1 MSLPWIAHLRP
12 CLQVDGGAALTD
24 AGEAPQRDEAKKL
37 ECRFYQEEYP
47 EVEELVMVKVV
58 NIADM
63 AAEVVLLEYNDIEVR
78 NRTDGES

>member
-1 MSLPWIAHLRP
+1 MRDP
-12 CLQVDGGAALTD
+12 T
-24 AGEAPQRDEAKKL
+24 QRDETKKL
-37 ECRFYQEEYP
+37 ECRFFQEEYP

-78 NRTDGES
+78 GRASYTDQANPYTYFQIATPVCSSHA

>member
-1 MSLPWIAHLRP
+1 MRDP
-12 CLQVDGGAALTD
+12 T
-24 AGEAPQRDEAKKL
+24 QRDETKKL
-37 ECRFYQEEYP
+37 ECRFFQEEYP

-78 NRTDGES
+78 RRAIYRPRQPMYIPSACNACMQ